1 MFMISKF
8 MYDAAYKPRDFLNI
22 EPYEEKNHISNF
34 YYFRLG
40 AEHRNGKLMTIEARL
55 TIPKYGFVTVWS
67 MERFKL
73 SERILGIFGNL
84 SELVLKGVQ
93 LVHSPSI
100 DPGFIGSLA
109 LGIRN
114 NNSHSV
120 DISLGQNIGKILFF
134 DVSDTIISAEDFL
147 QNVLKAK
154 ELEERSKAGEAML
167 KTYADWMKGESERNK
182 NK

>member
-1 MFMISKF
+1 

-40 AEHRNGKLMTIEARL
+40 AEYRDGKPIPIQERL
-55 TIPKYGFVTVWS
+55 SVPKYSFMTVWS
-67 MERFKL
+67 MERFRL
-73 SERILGIFGNL
+73 SERVLGIFGNL
-84 SELVLKGVQ
+84 SELVLKGIQ

-100 DPGFIGSLA
+100 DPGFNGSLA

-120 DISLGQNIGKILFF
+120 DISFGQNIGKILFF
-134 DVSDTIISAEDFL
+134 DVSDTIISAEQFV
-147 QNVLKAK
+147 QNVLKEK
-154 ELEERSKAGEAML
+154 ELEDREKAGEVML
-167 KTYADWMKGESERNK
+167 KTYGDWMKGESDRNK
-182 NK
+182 DK